1 MYPYPPVV
9 EVICQVTFA
18 QPVRWSVATPGVLF
32 KALEDEYPAEPKS
45 LASVEASF
53 DRSEAEFHLNSPN
66 PRFIFSNETQSRRL
80 VANQSCLSV
89 NGLSPYEEWPS
100 IAERFRRAIDVFEK
114 SIGTFSPK
122 SVNLRYINRILIP
135 EEELD
140 ISEYFSIPVVK
151 AHQPHAMIQGF
162 ISRSESISPQ
172 TSIGT
177 TITFASTEHPVA
189 EESAFILDIELTAP
203 VEEAA
208 SVDQLLEMMEELHR
222 LENREFESNITQKCR
237 ELFK

>member
-1 MYPYPPVV
+1 
-9 EVICQVTFA
+9 VICQVTFA
-18 QPVRWSVATPGVLF
+18 QPVPWSVATPGVLF

-53 DRSEAEFHLNSPN
+53 DRSEAEFHLNPPN
-66 PRFIFSNETQSRRL
+66 TRFIFANETQSRRL

-100 IAERFRRAIDVFEK
+100 IATRFRKAIDVFEK
-114 SIGTFSPK
+114 SVCAFSPG
-122 SVNLRYINRILIP
+122 SVNLRYINRIIIP
-135 EEELD
+135 KEELD
-140 ISEYFSIPVVK
+140 ISEYFTIPVVK
-151 AHQPHAMIQGF
+151 PHQPDAMIQGF
-162 ISRSESISPQ
+162 VSRSQSMSPQ

-177 TITFASTEHPVA
+177 TITFASTEHAVA

-203 VEEAA
+203 AEESAN
-208 SVDQLLEMMEELHR
+208 VDELLEMMEELHR
-222 LENREFESNITQKCR
+222 LENREFESSITQKCR